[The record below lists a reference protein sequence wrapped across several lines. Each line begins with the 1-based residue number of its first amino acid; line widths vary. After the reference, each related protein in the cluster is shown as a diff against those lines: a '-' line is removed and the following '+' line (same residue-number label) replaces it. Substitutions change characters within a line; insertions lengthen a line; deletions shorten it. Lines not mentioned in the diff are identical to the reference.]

1 MPTDEIIQSAVPAGA
16 PAAPAPADRYGTA
29 NATGFDFELVRK
41 RLRRRERRR
50 IERAWTGV
58 AGPYGEVTLTLNR
71 DTGRAELSCAAL
83 PETWVSHPDGTRQG
97 CIVIDQRT
105 RLVIGGQEAELIRN
119 RWGLRREKRAL
130 HIRIGDRHYSYL
142 SAGRRVKELREAR
155 RGPVA
160 RIRQGKNPAVTV
172 SPGADAVDLS
182 LALVLQGTGPY
193 VPSIIFDL
201 IYVVVVFLIAGGPSG
216 GDGDS

>member
-1 MPTDEIIQSAVPAGA
+1 MPTDESIQSAVPAGA

-155 RGPVA
+155 RGAPSHA
-160 RIRQGKNPAVTV
+160 FPRTDR
-172 SPGADAVDLS
+172 SSADPRSGCA
-182 LALVLQGTGPY
+182 GR
-193 VPSIIFDL
+193 
-201 IYVVVVFLIAGGPSG
+201 VFLSWAPIGSG
-216 GDGDS
+216 SVPPPARRSPDGCVGR